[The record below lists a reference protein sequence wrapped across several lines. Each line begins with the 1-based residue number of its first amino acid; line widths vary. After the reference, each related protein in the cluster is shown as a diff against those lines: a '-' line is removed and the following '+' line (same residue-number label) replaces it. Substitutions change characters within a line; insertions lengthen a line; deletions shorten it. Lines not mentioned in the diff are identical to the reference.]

1 MFKKVWSFLFRSRRQ
16 RENEL
21 IRHSRV
27 RFLHYTPTL
36 ADSPSCSI
44 YKNRGLKAAG

>member
-1 MFKKVWSFLFRSRRQ
+1 MWTKIANLFLRSRKTRGD
-16 RENEL
+16 EL

-36 ADSPSCSI
+36 ADSPHCSI
-44 YKNRGLKAAG
+44 YKNSGLRAGA